1 MDLTHLALLLIAGF
15 GAGVCNAIAG
25 GGSLLS
31 FPALL
36 ATGLPA
42 VAATVTNSVSVWPGY
57 FGGAAALRRR
67 LDDYRVLVPR
77 LVVTGAAGA
86 VAGVIALLA
95 APPQIFAALVP
106 YLILS
111 ATALFAAQ
119 PLISRK
125 LKVRQGDSRTTLF
138 LGVFLGG
145 AYGAYF
151 NGGMGIVVLTALA
164 LGIDAT
170 ITSLNGLKSLLTLT
184 VSTTAVFAV
193 VLFGPVHWLSVA
205 VLAPA
210 GLVGG
215 VAGAKLAD
223 RLHPNAFRAM
233 VIIFGVG
240 AGTISSQIPRGLSI
254 NNLLL
259 RGGRPW
265 IPGLPIDT
273 ADVFIVDG
281 RIAKI
286 APALE
291 AGQ

>member
-1 MDLTHLALLLIAGF
+1 MDLPHLALLLVAGF

-36 ATGLPA
+36 ATGLPP

-67 LDDYRVLVPR
+67 LDDYRALVPR
-77 LVVTGAAGA
+77 LVATGAAGA
-86 VAGVIALLA
+86 VGGVIALLA
-95 APPQIFAALVP
+95 APAQIFAALVP

-119 PLISRK
+119 PLVSRK
-125 LKVRQGDSRTTLF
+125 LTARQRDSKTTLF

-193 VLFGPVHWLSVA
+193 ALFGPVHWLSVV

-210 GLVGG
+210 CLVGG

-223 RLHPNAFRAM
+223 RLHPNAFRAV
-233 VIIFGVG
+233 VIIFGMG
-240 AGTISSQIPRGLSI
+240 AGATMLLS
-254 NNLLL
+254 
-259 RGGRPW
+259 
-265 IPGLPIDT
+265 
-273 ADVFIVDG
+273 
-281 RIAKI
+281 
-286 APALE
+286 
-291 AGQ
+291 